1 MTRLNDDGI
10 IPLNDVGKAS
20 LYLIVTE
27 QAKSLTSSIP
37 ASSSVSGGFGGYLRK
52 VLAIVAKDIATE
64 IRTKEMISAMFVFS
78 LLIIFIF
85 NFAFDLRAENVQAL
99 APGVLWVAIA
109 FAGMLGLSRSFIL
122 ERDRGVLDGL
132 LMAPVDRSAIYFGKM
147 IGNVLFISVVE
158 VIILPFFI
166 VLFNQPAAILAPLA
180 GVVVLG
186 TIGFAGVGTLFS
198 AMAVHTR
205 AREILLPIM
214 LFPVIIPVMI
224 AAVRLTAAILD
235 KIPFAEVSQWLAL
248 LLAFDAIFIAASFM
262 LFEFVV
268 EE

>member
-1 MTRLNDDGI
+1 MAETVE
-10 IPLNDVGKAS
+10 PLK
-20 LYLIVTE
+20 
-27 QAKSLTSSIP
+27 QSIP
-37 ASSSVSGGFGGYLRK
+37 ASSAISSGFGGYLRK
-52 VLAIVAKDIATE
+52 ILAIVSKDIATE

-78 LLIIFIF
+78 LLIILIF
-85 NFAFDLRAENVQAL
+85 NFAFDLRADNTQTL

-132 LMAPVDRSAIYFGKM
+132 LLAPVDRSAIYFGKM
-147 IGNVLFISVVE
+147 IGNILFISLVE
-158 VIILPFFI
+158 IIILPFFI
-166 VLFNQPAAILAPLA
+166 ILFNQPVSTLPMLI
-180 GVVVLG
+180 GIVILG

-214 LFPVIIPVMI
+214 LFPVVVPVLLS
-224 AAVRLTAAILD
+224 AVNLTSATLD
-235 KIPFAEVSQWLAL
+235 NIPFDEVNHWLAL
-248 LLAFDAIFIAASFM
+248 LIAFDVIFVAASFI

>member
-1 MTRLNDDGI
+1 MTDQATQLSAET
-10 IPLNDVGKAS
+10 VA
-20 LYLIVTE
+20 TE
-27 QAKSLTSSIP
+27 PVQRSALHRY
-37 ASSSVSGGFGGYLRK
+37 VRK
-52 VLAIVAKDIATE
+52 VAAIVGKDIATE
-64 IRTKEMISAMFVFS
+64 IRTKEMFSAMFVFS

-85 NFAFDLRAENVQAL
+85 NFTFDLRAGNLQTL

-132 LMAPVDRSAIYFGKM
+132 LLTPVDRSAIYFGKM
-147 IGNVLFISVVE
+147 IGNVLFISLVE
-158 VIILPFFI
+158 LFILPFFI
-166 VLFNQPAAILAPLA
+166 VLFNQPLSTLPLLA
-180 GVVVLG
+180 GVVILG
-186 TIGFAGVGTLFS
+186 TIGLASVGTLFS

-205 AREILLPIM
+205 AREVLLPIM
-214 LFPVIIPVMI
+214 LFPVIIPVML

-235 KIPFAEVSQWLAL
+235 GTPFEDVSHWLAL
-248 LLAFDAIFIAASFM
+248 VVSFDVIFIAASFI